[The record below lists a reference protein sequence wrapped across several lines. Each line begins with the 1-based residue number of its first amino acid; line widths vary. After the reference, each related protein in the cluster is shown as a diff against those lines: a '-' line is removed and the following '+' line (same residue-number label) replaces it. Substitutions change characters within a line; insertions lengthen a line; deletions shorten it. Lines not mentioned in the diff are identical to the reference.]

1 MFGLQLHVS
10 QGGVSHTSSK
20 HCDKGDK
27 GVDIEFGTGIS
38 ISTHVYIAF

>member
-1 MFGLQLHVS
+1 MFGLQFDVS
-10 QGGVSHTSSK
+10 QGLVSHT
-20 HCDKGDK
+20 HTNIGFGDK